1 VTLQSDGGIVRAK
14 IHQGLVIEPWSADE
28 VQPCSYD
35 VRLADEF
42 QVYGVEYDHID
53 PAVEQ
58 PGLMVPMRITEKRTG
73 FGNRDLVDSWYE
85 LEPGGFALARTA
97 ERFRLPAHLA
107 ARVEGKS
114 SIGRLGMGVHTT
126 AGFIDP
132 GFEGT
137 ITLELWSVAPLPI
150 RLRPGMRIGQ
160 LCLFRLDQAALR
172 PYGSAG
178 LGSRY
183 QGQDGVQPSLLH
195 LGERPS

>member
-1 VTLQSDGGIVRAK
+1 MSLQSDGGIVRARV
-14 IHQGLVIEPWSADE
+14 HQGLTIEPWSAAE

-42 QVYGVEYDHID
+42 WIYDTVRHDHID
-53 PAVEQ
+53 PVVEQ
-58 PGLMVPMRITEKRTG
+58 QGLMIPMRRTDQVTG
-73 FGNRDLVDSWYE
+73 FGNRELVDSWYE
-85 LEPGGFALARTA
+85 LPPGGFALARTV
-97 ERFRLPAHLA
+97 ERFKLPPHLA

-114 SIGRLGMGVHTT
+114 SIGRLGMGIHTT

-150 RLRPGMRIGQ
+150 RLRPGMRVGQ
-160 LCLFRLDQAALR
+160 LCLFRLDAPAQR

-178 LGSRY
+178 LRSRY
-183 QGQDGVQPSLLH
+183 QGQTDVTPSRLH
-195 LGERPS
+195 LGEA

>member
-1 VTLQSDGGIVRAK
+1 MSLQSDGGIVRARA
-14 IHQGLVIEPWSADE
+14 HQGLTIEPWCAAE

-35 VRLADEF
+35 VRLANEF
-42 QVYGVEYDHID
+42 RVYDTERHDHID

-58 PGLMVPMRITEKRTG
+58 PDLMRRLRVPPDG
-73 FGNRDLVDSWYE
+73 YFE
-85 LEPGGFALARTA
+85 LAPGGFALARTV
-97 ERFRLPAHLA
+97 ERFRLPSHLA

-150 RLRPGMRIGQ
+150 RLRPGMKIGQ
-160 LCLFRLDQAALR
+160 LCLFALDGPARR
-172 PYGSAG
+172 PYGHPG

-183 QGQDGVQPSLLH
+183 QGQAAVQPSLLH
-195 LGERPS
+195 LGERPGEA